1 MLGEHLLHRALAD
14 SVRPTTA
21 ALARLSDS
29 TARRMQIFA
38 TALSG
43 QKLTLE
49 VEGDMTVRKLREVI
63 RAKHGI
69 ETEAVVVSVA
79 RTSDVSMEDARTL
92 ASYGVRREAEL
103 RLVNRGEQR
112 HGRG

>member
-1 MLGEHLLHRALAD
+1 
-14 SVRPTTA
+14 
-21 ALARLSDS
+21 
-29 TARRMQIFA
+29 MQIFA